1 MRNVNLE
8 TQSYGDIMSRYGII
22 IHSELAHH
30 GIKGMKWGVRRY
42 QNADGSL
49 TEAGKKRYQ
58 KQIYNLEKK
67 RNIASKV
74 NEAYYTSRMLWNLG
88 AIPST
93 AGLSVIPGVIA
104 AQKQI
109 KNDKKIDE
117 YYDKKISDL
126 RKSTK
131 ESNKLE
137 KDLYNKNS
145 KFKKM
150 RDSDISKK
158 ELEKKRQSAAKE
170 WQKKLDDT
178 EKLSKSTF
186 NICNSKTA
194 SSSDKVKAFKRYMEN
209 AITDDD
215 HGGLGKPNNTYIY
228 HDKDELR
235 ENVDWLADEFGFSLT
250 ESERRQVVDSYS
262 KYFNKPIHVDSHN

>member
-1 MRNVNLE
+1 
-8 TQSYGDIMSRYGII
+8 MSRYGTAIY
-22 IHSELAHH
+22 HSELKHN
-30 GIKGMKWGVRRY
+30 GILGQKWGVRRY

-58 KQIYNLEKK
+58 KQIYGLEK
-67 RNIASKV
+67 RRQIASKV
-74 NEAYYTSRMLWNLG
+74 NENYYTGRMLVDL
-88 AIPST
+88 AAMPAT
-93 AGLSVIPGVIA
+93 AGLSIIPGAIN
-104 AQKQI
+104 AQRQI
-109 KNDKKIDE
+109 KADKRINE
-117 YYDKKISDL
+117 YYDNKISNL

-150 RDSDISKK
+150 RDSDISNK
-158 ELEKKRQSAAKE
+158 ELEKKRQAAFKE
-170 WQKKLDDT
+170 WQKELDNT

-186 NICNSKTA
+186 NICNSKSA

-209 AITDDD
+209 AISDDD
-215 HGGLGKPNNTYIY
+215 HGGLGKPNNSYIY

-250 ESERRQVVDSYS
+250 ESERRQVVNSYS
-262 KYFNKPIHVDSHN
+262 QYFNKPIRAHK